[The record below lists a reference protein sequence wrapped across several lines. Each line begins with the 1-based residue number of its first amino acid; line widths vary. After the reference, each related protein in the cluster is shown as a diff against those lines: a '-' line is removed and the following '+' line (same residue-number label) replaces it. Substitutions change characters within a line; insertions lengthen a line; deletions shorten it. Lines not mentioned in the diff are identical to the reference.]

1 MPHDLFKELPLN
13 PVIGLTHIKF
23 KSHVTKLPLGLTFK
37 IMESLKSNKNV
48 IRDETTKEES
58 SLRIRYHMRQN

>member
-13 PVIGLTHIKF
+13 PVIGLAHIKL
-23 KSHVTKLPLGLTFK
+23 KSHVTQLPLGLTFK